1 MSSSIKKFSKFIR
14 IKILNRLQLLQ
25 YCRIRRDR
33 QAVFFHETKERSMMK
48 KYYSDC
54 TLPPTAWYGM
64 KWKTIFPFSSI
75 PFPFHTK
82 NLSFHIRFRTGNFL
96 SYSIP
101 YFHTKKLLDWKQC
114 NYFVPLQCCKPGV
127 PIFVD
132 HWEGGQLAILPRLC
146 PIFNIGGMNL
156 DHDFFQESILSEDQ
170 NKKKCLHQNW
180 KSFFSRIQ
188 VKTKKIKNKKVFT
201 TISFFPRIQVKT
213 KKKDLH
219 QNWKSFFPRI

>member
-1 MSSSIKKFSKFIR
+1 MLLSVTALATRRSFTGFAGKLLSSYCFVFLMSLSIKKFSKFIR

-96 SYSIP
+96 SHSIP
-101 YFHTKKLLDWKQC
+101 YFHTKKLLD
-114 NYFVPLQCCKPGV
+114 
-127 PIFVD
+127 
-132 HWEGGQLAILPRLC
+132 
-146 PIFNIGGMNL
+146 
-156 DHDFFQESILSEDQ
+156 
-170 NKKKCLHQNW
+170 
-180 KSFFSRIQ
+180 
-188 VKTKKIKNKKVFT
+188 
-201 TISFFPRIQVKT
+201 
-213 KKKDLH
+213 
-219 QNWKSFFPRI
+219 

>member
-127 PIFVD
+127 PIFVE

-146 PIFNIGGMNL
+146 PIFNIGG
-156 DHDFFQESILSEDQ
+156 DEPRPQFVSGKHIKWRPKQ
-170 NKKKCLHQNW
+170 KKMSSPKLEE
-180 KSFFSRIQ
+180 FFSRIQ
-188 VKTKKIKNKKVFT
+188 VKTKKSKNKK
-201 TISFFPRIQVKT
+201 
-213 KKKDLH
+213 
-219 QNWKSFFPRI
+219 